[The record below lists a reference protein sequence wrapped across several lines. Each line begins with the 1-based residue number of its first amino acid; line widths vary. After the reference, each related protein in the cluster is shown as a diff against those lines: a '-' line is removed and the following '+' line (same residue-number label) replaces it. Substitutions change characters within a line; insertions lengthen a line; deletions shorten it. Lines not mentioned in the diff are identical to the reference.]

1 MKATNESANRARS
14 FRVRPVLVGC
24 AIVLVVLILPNALT
38 GRHLVQQLFLLG
50 PIVSIASGWFF
61 LLKDRSPNQTW
72 RNVIALVT
80 SLYLM
85 ISIPVFFIES
95 SQMRWLGG
103 HQMLSM
109 YVWPWVQWGYA
120 LVIGGVAGTF
130 FGRGRARVAFA
141 TGAIL
146 LLILR
151 LGMGI
156 WVY

>member
-1 MKATNESANRARS
+1 M
-14 FRVRPVLVGC
+14 
-24 AIVLVVLILPNALT
+24 
-38 GRHLVQQLFLLG
+38 QQLFLLG